1 MLLWAPVV
9 LLQAPSSVAQALF
22 DRPPTRVMIHNPEAT
37 EGLHNR
43 TTITV
48 VVSEDAGNALGM
60 IVLRQLPTLD
70 QWDWG
75 RLEPRVY
82 LGDYSL
88 RGKGTSGLASAV
100 VSESEEVLSIKL
112 TPAIQPGQTVNVVFR
127 GFNPQSSI
135 YQWSTELLAVGED
148 PVRYVGPTLRLNVY
162 EQDPYR

>member
-9 LLQAPSSVAQALF
+9 LLQAPSSFAQSLF
-22 DRPPTRVMIHNPEAT
+22 DRPPTRVMIHNPEST
-37 EGLHNR
+37 ERLRNR

-48 VVSEDAGNALGM
+48 VVPPDAGNALNA
-60 IVLRQLPTLD
+60 IVLRQLPNLD

-88 RGKGTSGLASAV
+88 RGKGTSGLASAD
-100 VSESEEVLSIKL
+100 VSESEEVLTIQL
-112 TPAIQPGQTVNVVFR
+112 NPAVQPGQTVNVVFR

-135 YQWSTELLAVGED
+135 YQWSTELMADGED
-148 PVRYVGPTLRLNVY
+148 PVRYLGPTLRLNVY

>member
-9 LLQAPSSVAQALF
+9 SLQAPSSVAQALF

-60 IVLRQLPTLD
+60 IVLRQLPNLD

-88 RGKGTSGLASAV
+88 RGTVTSGLASAV
-100 VSESEEVLSIKL
+100 VSGAEEHLNIQFN
-112 TPAIQPGQTVNVVFR
+112 PAIEPGQTVNVVFR
-127 GFNPQSSI
+127 G
-135 YQWSTELLAVGED
+135 L
-148 PVRYVGPTLRLNVY
+148 TLRPAFINGQQNFLRMVRTPSVIS
-162 EQDPYR
+162 DPPCV